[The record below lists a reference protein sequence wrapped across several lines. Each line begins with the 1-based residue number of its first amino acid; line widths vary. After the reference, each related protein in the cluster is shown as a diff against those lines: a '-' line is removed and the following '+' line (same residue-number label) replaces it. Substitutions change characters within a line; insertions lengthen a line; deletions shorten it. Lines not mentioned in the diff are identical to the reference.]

1 MVEFLGGILKSA
13 LPLRTLKR
21 ILLTMM
27 FFAFFLILMGVGFIL
42 FGNYFQLDEKEKGKK
57 GNIPR
62 FLVKKLFNRAARKKE
77 EYSGEIKKRIFNKKY
92 PEKELGAEL
101 ESILLQERGVDS
113 KPIQDLTIPKP
124 NLESEPNLKEL
135 EIPLHNPIPQIKIEE
150 IPGRAKTK
158 EKTNLVLSGI
168 LYLDY
173 GKEIPMDSKVIND
186 MDWEESLF
194 QHFRRVGNAELLEK
208 DGSIEYKNNES
219 LFHFPIQEIDKIV
232 FYDTA
237 ITIFPNSKD
246 LPNFLFFTKD
256 TFLFK
261 QKITEE
267 LRQF

>member
-1 MVEFLGGILKSA
+1 
-13 LPLRTLKR
+13 
-21 ILLTMM
+21 M
-27 FFAFFLILMGVGFIL
+27 FFAFFLILLGIGFIL
-42 FGNYFQLDEKEKGKK
+42 FGNYFHIDEKEKEKK

-62 FLVKKLFNRAARKKE
+62 YLVKKLFNRAARKKE

-92 PEKELGAEL
+92 PEKEVNAEL
-101 ESILLQERGVDS
+101 ESILIQERSVDRR
-113 KPIQDLTIPKP
+113 PLQNHPEIIP
-124 NLESEPNLKEL
+124 NLEREPDLKEL
-135 EIPLHNPIPQIKIEE
+135 EIPILNHPPQLKIEE
-150 IPGRAKTK
+150 IPNRTK
-158 EKTNLVLSGI
+158 PLDKSNLVLSGI

-173 GKEIPMDSKVIND
+173 GKEIPMDSKIIHD
-186 MDWEESLF
+186 IDLEESLF
-194 QHFRRVGNAELLEK
+194 QHFRRIGKAELLENE
-208 DGSIEYKNNES
+208 GSIEYKNNES
-219 LFHFPIQEIDKIV
+219 LFLFPIKEIDKIV